1 MLPGDD
7 ADICGELVPAAGEL
21 LIVDDPVEP
30 EPAPG
35 CIADEPDV
43 VEPEPVAIGRSVP
56 PDGGGGFCAKAGA
69 ATKAVAKRQPAI
81 CFISMVFS

>member
-1 MLPGDD
+1 MLPGDE
-7 ADICGELVPAAGEL
+7 ADICGELVPAAGEP
-21 LIVDDPVEP
+21 LIVEGPVEA
-30 EPAPG
+30 APG

-56 PDGGGGFCAKAGA
+56 ADGGGGFCAKAGA